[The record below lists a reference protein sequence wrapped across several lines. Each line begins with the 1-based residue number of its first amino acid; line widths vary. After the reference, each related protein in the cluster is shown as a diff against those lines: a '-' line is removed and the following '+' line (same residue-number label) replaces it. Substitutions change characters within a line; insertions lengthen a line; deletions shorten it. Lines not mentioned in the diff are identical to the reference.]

1 MGYYIRVLS
10 TSADCVPSSELS
22 SEFEKRNLRAT
33 LSGVVDTNGDWEQLV
48 LEHSDGQPIASI
60 ERNVVQ
66 PGSLGAEEIS
76 EFSVE
81 VMDCQPAEAA
91 TWLCD
96 YFTRVRC
103 IYAFQL
109 LDGTDHRN
117 GWEILAAI
125 KNHIWTAAPS
135 ILQADREGFTN
146 EDGYHILWQ
155 FSDEVEGDW
164 WMGVLQDGAWQHFQM
179 DLGNRIQRDAF
190 RQGQIPIDAKRA

>member
-1 MGYYIRVLS
+1 MAWQR
-10 TSADCVPSSELS
+10 TS
-22 SEFEKRNLRAT
+22 R
-33 LSGVVDTNGDWEQLV
+33 
-48 LEHSDGQPIASI
+48 
-60 ERNVVQ
+60 
-66 PGSLGAEEIS
+66 
-76 EFSVE
+76 
-81 VMDCQPAEAA
+81 PAEAA

-96 YFTRVRC
+96 FFTRVRC
-103 IYAFQL
+103 IYAFQI
-109 LDGTDHRN
+109 LDGTDHKN

-190 RQGQIPIDAKRA
+190 RQGQIPIDAKRGKTPKAGRYPSAGVNKYTEMTYGG